1 MALEALAR
9 KGPEPLRLAFDRFPL
24 QARMFG
30 MIPAL
35 EMVKEE
41 LADPTSD
48 KVIEVLI
55 LAHQHGGDLVED
67 VLRDLIETT
76 VADLATQEGIRTAN
90 FEQRLESWVVVAA
103 PWILLL
109 FLATIPESYVAFYQ
123 SPPGRFT
130 VLVGAVWAG
139 IGWLLMRF
147 IARQQDEPR
156 VLGGGSTVNKTR
168 SATRRRQAAPTES
181 QPAPAGQVALDV
193 PEVR

>member
-9 KGPEPLRLAFDRFPL
+9 KGPEPLRLAFERFPL

-35 EMVKEE
+35 EMIKEE

-67 VLRDLIETT
+67 VLRDLIDTT

-103 PWILLL
+103 PWLLLL
-109 FLATIPESYVAFYQ
+109 FLATIPESYVAFYS

-139 IGWLLMRF
+139 IGWLLMRW

-156 VLGGGSTVNKTR
+156 CWAGGAVVGR
-168 SATRRRQAAPTES
+168 SRSLLRSKVATG
-181 QPAPAGQVALDV
+181 AGQSVSTRPVMLD
-193 PEVR
+193 PQEMR